1 MARNEGANPRP
12 CSGLPSTP
20 QRGCFQT
27 ANDSAKGVL
36 NYVFLLDDV
45 PALAMRADDQET
57 DLPLGMEDVCG
68 QPLAAELAVNLLHLV
83 LRTYHLVANIPFR
96 ANSCN
101 KNLVLLH
108 LFVNFFIFASK

>member
-27 ANDSAKGVL
+27 ANDSARGVL

-45 PALAMRADDQET
+45 PTLAVRADDEET
-57 DLPLGMEDVCG
+57 YLPLGMEDVCG

-83 LRTYHLVANIPFR
+83 LRTYHLGANIPFR